1 MERKVFGPSS
11 RAAPGGRT
19 TSPPNKASSAG
30 SSTSSKG
37 RSRSPSVGSEDA
49 GRSASGRYGGSG
61 RSGSGK
67 AGEGDKEKKKTDID
81 GSRSNKGDAR
91 KTKAAEPKVS
101 SEGTTFWA
109 LPKLKEVSAEEQGE
123 LLIRKLRECTTTHN
137 FREAEGQLSE
147 KEGKRQTLV
156 ELMEAASD
164 RKCPLWTDEA
174 AMVSMVDMIGTNL
187 FRTLTKRERTP
198 TDMLDAE
205 DDDPAFDPA
214 WPHLELAYELLV
226 RVVSSKEVELAF
238 LTRFITQSFVLK
250 LLELFDSDDP
260 REREILKLLIN
271 RIYAKFQPMR
281 SNLRRAIQNTLLLA
295 TTENVVQNGLPE
307 LLEMLGQYIKGFQM
321 PLKEEHQ
328 EVLTKVLL
336 PLQKVEWLGAFHSQL
351 LDCIKKFTEKEPG
364 LAHEV
369 VASLLRVWPFRMA
382 SKQVLFLSEI
392 DDMLGIMPVADLQ
405 RLQPMLARRLAS
417 CLSNVNSDVSE
428 KALNMWKSEKF
439 LKMIFANCR
448 DQLPIII
455 SELYNNATQHWHPSV
470 HTRTLEVLKMLME
483 RDAEL
488 FDASSAKHRK
498 SCEEQERQEALR
510 GQRWAQLKAMH
521 DNKKNTRQPDRLPTR
536 KSDSSHAT
544 AVAVAACTPGAGS
557 SMELQRA
564 RTDPDLKSPASSAK
578 RISRVTSA
586 KLPVVKGLAL
596 ERDRY
601 GLAVSWARQAE
612 AQITVELQALIVD
625 GRGRIVD
632 AVHAHNP
639 TVAGNALVH
648 RADDQLSLQNMHK
661 NRSGT
666 TWVTLSKLPESAAA
680 LAFVLCT
687 RGGRLP
693 DLDVCELHMVEEF
706 RDQEIAHFVLESPS
720 GSAAVVAILRRG
732 ADRSWT
738 LIRANECSKAGRHF
752 MDILEPTLGKVIR
765 EAIPTLPKRQKAMV
779 SISGM
784 AQGSVACLPLPT
796 ASKLLF
802 VGLSW
807 DLSPSASGDDLG
819 LSTALVYLDRQ
830 GQSLGTVA
838 PNNAVTLGGQH
849 GGKGLLGEG
858 ILVDFGAAPQEA
870 AQIFVVGFLA
880 ASSAGGMDLI
890 QKPHCCVVDPLG
902 SELLRYRAV
911 LTHESEQG
919 SEQGSER
926 GLIAGRFFRYE
937 ESSIGNDSSRWGFQA
952 LGILCIGESWEESL
966 PELQEVFRKPVDVF
980 QHLPPEISEV
990 GTPRVVSL

>member
-11 RAAPGGRT
+11 RAAPST
-19 TSPPNKASSAG
+19 FSPPNK
-30 SSTSSKG
+30 
-37 RSRSPSVGSEDA
+37 DA
-49 GRSASGRYGGSG
+49 GRSASGRSGGSG

-67 AGEGDKEKKKTDID
+67 AGEGEKEKKKTDID

-91 KTKAAEPKVS
+91 KTKVAEPKVS
-101 SEGTTFWA
+101 WEGTTFWA
-109 LPKLKEVSAEEQGE
+109 LPKLKEASAEEQGE

-137 FREAEGQLSE
+137 FRVAEGQLSE

-174 AMVSMVDMIGTNL
+174 AMDAMVDMIGTNL

-271 RIYAKFQPMR
+271 RIYVKFQPMR
-281 SNLRRAIQNTLLLA
+281 SNLRQAIQNTLLLA

-307 LLEMLGQYIKGFQM
+307 LLEMLGQYIKAFQI
-321 PLKEEHQ
+321 PLKEKHQ

-364 LAHEV
+364 LAYEV
-369 VASLLRVWPFRMA
+369 VASLLRFWPCRMA

-392 DDMLGIMPVADLQ
+392 DDMMGIMPVADLK

-448 DQLPIII
+448 DQLPVII
-455 SELYNNATQHWHPSV
+455 SELYNNATQHWHSTV

-498 SCEEQERQEALR
+498 SCEEQDRQEALR
-510 GQRWAQLKAMH
+510 GQRWAQLQAMH
-521 DNKKNTRQPDRLPTR
+521 DNKKNKRQPDRLPMRT
-536 KSDSSHAT
+536 SDSSHAT
-544 AVAVAACTPGAGS
+544 GVAVMACTTRAES
-557 SMELQRA
+557 SPRDVQRA
-564 RTDPDLKSPASSAK
+564 RTDPDLKSHASSAK
-578 RISRVTSA
+578 RIARA
-586 KLPVVKGLAL
+586 GKLPVVKGLPL

-625 GRGRIVD
+625 GRGLIVD

-666 TWVTLSKLPESAAA
+666 TWVALSKLPESAAA

-693 DLDVCELHMVEEF
+693 DLDVCELHVVEEF
-706 RDQEIAHFVLESPS
+706 RDQEMAHFVLESPS

-732 ADRSWT
+732 ADPSWT

-784 AQGSVACLPLPT
+784 VQGSVACLPVPT
-796 ASKLLF
+796 ASKWLF

-807 DLSPSASGDDLG
+807 DLSPSASGDDCG

-838 PNNAVTLGGQH
+838 PNNAATLGGQH
-849 GGKGLLGEG
+849 GGKGLLGQG
-858 ILVDFGAAPQEA
+858 VLVDFGAAPQEA

-880 ASSAGGMDLI
+880 ASSVGGMDLI
-890 QKPHCCVVDPLG
+890 QKPHCCVLDPLG

-911 LTHESEQG
+911 VTHEQR

-926 GLIAGRFFRYE
+926 GLIAGRFFRCE

-952 LGILCIGESWEESL
+952 LGILCAGESWEESL
-966 PELQEVFRKPVDVF
+966 PELQEVFRKPVDAF
-980 QHLPPEISEV
+980 QHLPPEISSL